1 MNPIDQIEQDLIA
14 ALKAKDADKASLLR
28 MVKTSLKNEAIN
40 KKGELTEDDVLS
52 VLKREIKQ
60 RKDSIDSYKEGG
72 REDLAAKEESE
83 IAIIEGYMPEQM
95 SEGDV
100 RAKVEEILGGIDDTS
115 NFGAVMGQVMSQL
128 KGQADGA
135 IVRKVLEEKLHQ

>member
-115 NFGAVMGQVMSQL
+115 NFGAVMGQVMGQL

>member
-1 MNPIDQIEQDLIA
+1 MNVIDQIEQDLIT
-14 ALKAKDADKASLLR
+14 ALKAKDADRASLLR
-28 MVKTSLKNEAIN
+28 MVKTSLKNEAIS
-40 KKGELTEDDVLS
+40 KKDELTGDDVLA

-60 RKDSIDSYKEGG
+60 RKDSVESYKEGG
-72 REDLAAKEESE
+72 RDDLAAKEESE

-100 RAKVEEILGGIDDTS
+100 RTKIEEILATIEDTS
-115 NFGAVMGQVMSQL
+115 NFGTVMGQVMGQL

-135 IVRKVLEEKLHQ
+135 LVRKVLEEKLHQ